1 MQRSGLSRF
10 HFPCIPG
17 IRSFLFVTSNRVAVL
32 ALLAGFAV
40 LGSRPAFAQQRVVY
54 RVNVSGVIELGL
66 APYVARAIREA
77 EQARAAAVVLELETP
92 GGRVDAAQQM
102 VKAITQAE
110 IPVHAFVNVHAWS
123 AGAMIALA
131 ADSIYMAPGSSIGA
145 ATPVEG
151 TTGTKAPEKIV
162 SAMRGEFRALAE
174 RRGLDPRIAEAM
186 VDEDIEIPG
195 VDEKGKLLTLTAAEA
210 VRVRLA
216 TAEVETFD
224 AMLARLGLG
233 GAQVVT
239 VGVNWA
245 ENVVRFLSHPLV
257 APLLLSIG
265 VLGILIELK
274 TPSFGMAGAA
284 GLLSLTAFFGSHL
297 ILGLAG
303 LEEIIL
309 LVAGLVALGVEIF
322 VMPGFGIAGILSI
335 LLIGASV
342 FLALI
347 GNLPTWGDVAR
358 ASGVLVTTMIIIVAT
373 VYTFV
378 RFLPSTSR
386 FRGIFLRTAT
396 DKAAGYISA
405 PPRAELIGVEG
416 VAATDLHP
424 SGVMVVG
431 GERLDVVSEAG
442 FVPKGARVRVVR
454 SEGYRMVVS
463 PVHDTPNA

>member
-1 MQRSGLSRF
+1 M
-10 HFPCIPG
+10 
-17 IRSFLFVTSNRVAVL
+17 TSNRVAVF
-32 ALLAGFAV
+32 ALSAVFAV

-77 EQARAAAVVLELETP
+77 AQARAAAVVLELETP
-92 GGRVDAAQQM
+92 GGRVDAAQQI

-110 IPVHAFVNVHAWS
+110 IPVHAFINVHAWS

-131 ADSIYMAPGSSIGA
+131 ADSIYMVPGSSIGA

-151 TTGTKAPEKIV
+151 TTGQKAPEKIV

-174 RRGLDPRIAEAM
+174 RRGLDPKIAEAM
-186 VDEDIEIPG
+186 VDETIQ
-195 VDEKGKLLTLTAAEA
+195 GKLLTLTVGEA
-210 VRVRLA
+210 VRARLA

-224 AMLARLGLG
+224 QMLERLGLS
-233 GAQVVT
+233 GAEVVT
-239 VGVNWA
+239 VQVNWA

-309 LVAGLVALGVEIF
+309 LVAGLVALGIEVF

-347 GNLPTWGDVAR
+347 GNLPTWSDVAR
-358 ASGVLVTTMIIIVAT
+358 ASGVLVTAMIIIVAT
-373 VYTFV
+373 VYTFFRLPPRTN
-378 RFLPSTSR
+378 RFW
-386 FRGIFLRTAT
+386 GIFLRTVT

-405 PPRAELIGVEG
+405 APRAELVGVEG